1 MSKQRILK
9 VAFESFSTG
18 CYRCVSLSEIAEK
31 VGIKKPS
38 IYAHFESKERLFL
51 EVLDIE
57 LKRVYDY
64 INTVIRD
71 NKSLDT
77 EHILHKFLTRSIDYI
92 VENHS
97 AGGFWSNLIFVTPFQ
112 LKSEIGL
119 QIDELKSYTHNLILE
134 LIVQGVH
141 RGDIID
147 QCTKSIVYSYL
158 CLLQGNLIMALNSE
172 LFSMNEVN
180 ISWRFFWD
188 GIRENKYLT

>member
-1 MSKQRILK
+1 VSKQRILE
-9 VAFESFSTG
+9 VAFQSFSTG

-38 IYAHFESKERLFL
+38 IYAHFESKEKLFL
-51 EVLDIE
+51 EVLEIE

-64 INTVIRD
+64 INTVISD

-92 VENHS
+92 IENHF
-97 AGGFWSNLIFVTPFQ
+97 AGGFWSNLIFVRPFQ
-112 LKSEIGL
+112 LKSEITL
-119 QIDELKSYTHNLILE
+119 QIDELKSYTQDLIMK
-134 LIVQGVH
+134 LIIQGIH

-147 QCTKSIVYSYL
+147 QCTNSIVYSYL
-158 CLLQGNLIMALNSE
+158 CLLQGNLLMALNSE

-180 ISWRFFWD
+180 MSWRFFWD